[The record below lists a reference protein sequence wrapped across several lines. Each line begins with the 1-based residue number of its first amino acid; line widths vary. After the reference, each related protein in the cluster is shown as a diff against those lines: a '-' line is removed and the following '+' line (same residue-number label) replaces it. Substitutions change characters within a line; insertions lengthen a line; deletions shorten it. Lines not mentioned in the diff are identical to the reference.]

1 MLHAT
6 LSREIIRRLNNR
18 QYERV
23 DNGLIFVPKLGMF
36 AQGVFRHNVN
46 GLDERVDPNLVVD
59 EGLNRILDVSYNDG
73 TQITAWN
80 IGLFTGSSTPAS
92 NWTGANITANSTEFT
107 NYTQTTRQAWTSN
120 GVSAGGVVS
129 NSSATAQ
136 FTADTGGGTVWG
148 AFLAQASAKSA
159 TTGVLNSASKFAGS
173 RSLLAG
179 DNLNISYTL
188 TLTSTS

>member
-6 LSREIIRRLNNR
+6 LSREVIQRLRNKK
-18 QYERV
+18 YERV
-23 DNGLIFVPKLGMF
+23 DNGTIFVPKTKLMICGMF
-36 AQGVFRHNVN
+36 RHDVN
-46 GLDERVDPNLVVD
+46 GLDIRFDPNLVVD

-80 IGLFTGSSTPAS
+80 IGLFTGSSAPAS

-120 GVSAGGVVS
+120 GAAAAGVVS
-129 NSSATAQ
+129 NSSTTAQ
-136 FTADTGGGTVWG
+136 FTANTGGGVVWG

-159 TTGVLNSASKFAGS
+159 VTGVLNSASKFAGS
-173 RSLLAG
+173 RTLLAG
-179 DNLNISYTL
+179 DNLNISYSM